1 MYGYL
6 RTHVP
11 ELKVR
16 EQEYYRAVYC
26 GLCRTMGTCTG
37 QCSRMTLSYDFTLFA
52 LARMALTGETGTF
65 KHCRCIAHPLR
76 KRPMAEPTSALRLCA
91 NTSAILAHHKVKD
104 DLRDERGLKRTAATA
119 VSPFTSSM
127 RRRAVKQ
134 GYGDMDRGVCLAMQ
148 ELGELETYRLPS
160 GDQPATL
167 FGELMGKTLAYG
179 REGNTAKLAHAVGL
193 HLGRFVYILDAADDY
208 AEDMEKGRYNPLACL
223 YGDPSMTVLSDH
235 KRQELKIALLNELT
249 ELERAF
255 DLLDTADHP
264 DLRGVLSNILYE
276 GLPRQV
282 ERVLFGSASCDCS
295 QKGKSKK
302 RRHSRRSDRKGERT

>member
-1 MYGYL
+1 MYGYV
-6 RTHVP
+6 RIHAP

-26 GLCRTMGTCTG
+26 GLCRTMGKCTG

-52 LARMALTGETGTF
+52 LARMALTGETVTF
-65 KHCRCIAHPLR
+65 KHRRCIAHPLR

-148 ELGELETYRLPS
+148 ELGELETARLPS
-160 GDQPATL
+160 VDEPATL

-179 REGNTAKLAHAVGL
+179 LEGNTAKLAHAMGL

-223 YGDPSMTVLSDH
+223 YGDPSMTVLSDR
-235 KRQELKIALLNELT
+235 KKEELKIALMAELS

-255 DLLDTADHP
+255 DLLDTADQV

-282 ERVLFGSASCDCS
+282 ERVLFGSDSCDCS

-302 RRHSRRSDRKGERT
+302 RRRSRRSDRKGERM

>member
-6 RTHVP
+6 RIHVP

-26 GLCRTMGTCTG
+26 GLCRTMGKCTG

-52 LARMALTGETGTF
+52 LARMALTGETVTF
-65 KHCRCIAHPLR
+65 KHRRCIAHPLR

-148 ELGELETYRLPS
+148 ELGELETARLPS
-160 GDQPATL
+160 VDQPATL

-179 REGNTAKLAHAVGL
+179 LEGNTAKLAHAMGL

-223 YGDPSMTVLSDH
+223 YGDPSMTVLSDR
-235 KRQELKIALLNELT
+235 KKEELKIALMAELS

-255 DLLDTADHP
+255 DLLDTADQV

-282 ERVLFGSASCDCS
+282 ERVLFGSDSCDCS

-302 RRHSRRSDRKGERT
+302 RRRSRRSDRKGERM